1 MPFDSF
7 FRELEKTNNR
17 SEERILCYCRH
28 PKVGQL
34 KKHPDEKYYFEGEC
48 SPEKACFK
56 IQFDCSRS
64 TSRNLHVLTKISPKK
79 RREWETR
86 PTLDMFFEKDYF
98 SRISKQDESTSSLRH
113 DVQDQDDPQ
122 E

>member
-1 MPFDSF
+1 MPFNSF

-17 SEERILCYCRH
+17 REERILCYCRH
-28 PKVGQL
+28 PRVGQL
-34 KKHPDEKYYFEGEC
+34 KKQPDGEYHFEGEC

-64 TSRNLHVLTKISPKK
+64 TSRNLQILTKISPKK

-86 PTLDMFFEKDYF
+86 PTLDKFFEKDYF
-98 SRISKQDESTSSLRH
+98 SRVSKQDESKSSLQH
-113 DVQDQDDPQ
+113 DAQAQDDS
-122 E
+122 ED

>member
-7 FRELEKTNNR
+7 FRELEKTNN
-17 SEERILCYCRH
+17 SGKERILCSCRH

-34 KKHPDEKYYFEGEC
+34 KVQTDDNYLFEGEC
-48 SPEKACFK
+48 TTEKACFK

-86 PTLDMFFEKDYF
+86 PTLDIFFGKDYI
-98 SRISKQDESTSSLRH
+98 SRVSKRDMPNPPPPHNVDNPSDS
-113 DVQDQDDPQ
+113 
-122 E
+122 

>member
-7 FRELEKTNNR
+7 FRELEKTNN
-17 SEERILCYCRH
+17 SGKERILCYCRH

-34 KKHPDEKYYFEGEC
+34 KKQIDNQYHFEGEC
-48 SPEKACFK
+48 STDKACFK

-64 TSRNLHVLTKISPKK
+64 TSRSLHVLTKISPKK

-86 PTLDMFFEKDYF
+86 PTLDDFFEKDYL
-98 SRISKQDESTSSLRH
+98 SRVSKRDIP
-113 DVQDQDDPQ
+113 DPSPPS
-122 E
+122 EEEINGDP